1 MTEGPLGGPRPFAE
15 ANVQLTFISEYNP
28 KFSERDLADQ
38 IGQLLGHRVDVA
50 TGLRE
55 EGGGGNV
62 WEEFMRGEER
72 GGYTITVTVN
82 TNQVTLEA
90 LNLAVDAVNKS
101 VREKIPKEQI
111 LIGTT
116 GGEGPAGMGRP
127 IAETSVNMMLNS
139 EDEHFAASEIV
150 VESQLQG
157 RYGGGLQV
165 TVSEGMQFA
174 GETVTVITGNAE
186 LPFDEAEGIHH
197 SVEEITDHQFAAR
210 NVDVTAR

>member
-1 MTEGPLGGPRPFAE
+1 MPKGPIGGPRPFAE
-15 ANVQLTFISEYNP
+15 ANVQLTFISEQNLT
-28 KFSERDLADQ
+28 FAEQDLKTELE
-38 IGQLLGHRVDVA
+38 QLLGYPVDVA
-50 TGLRE
+50 TGTGNQ
-55 EGGGGNV
+55 GGGGNV
-62 WEEFMRGEER
+62 FQEFMREEER
-72 GGYTITVTVN
+72 SEYTITVTID

-90 LNLAVDAVNKS
+90 LNLAVDAINKS

-139 EDEHFAASEIV
+139 EDEYFAASEIV
-150 VESQLQG
+150 VESQLRS
-157 RYGGGLQV
+157 RYGGGYQV

-197 SVEEITDHQFAAR
+197 SVEEITDHQFPVR